1 MSTPVN
7 NPDGLI
13 QTIGKKEVTPQL
25 KRAKE
30 IQVATDIAAY
40 ADHRFQ
46 RAAEPEPIG
55 FGNSEFVL
63 CTWKRVK

>member
-30 IQVATDIAAY
+30 LQVATDISAY
-40 ADHRFQ
+40 ANHRFQ
-46 RAAEPEPIG
+46 RVSEPEPIG
-55 FGNSEFVL
+55 WGDSEFVL
-63 CTWKRVK
+63 CTWKRVG